1 MERIKIQLVLTVLL
15 LNLTCFIGVFC
26 VGAYL
31 TDTKQADNIYSVGNN
46 EIEIVEVYRE
56 VDEIKP
62 GMLINKDVAVKNT
75 GKNDCRVRVLVLYS
89 DCEAEGYSTID
100 YNLKDWQPGEGGYYY
115 YSSVLPAGATTES
128 LFTEVKVSDDADA
141 ESIKGFEI
149 YVYAESINVEAGG
162 FAGSGAYD
170 GAWGLCMGCYGGVGS
185 SG

>member
-1 MERIKIQLVLTVLL
+1 MERIKIQLVLTGLL
-15 LNLTCFIGVFC
+15 LNLTCFIGVFF

-31 TDTKQADNIYSVGNN
+31 SDTKQADNVYSVGSN

-56 VDEIKP
+56 VEEIKP
-62 GMLINKDVAVKNT
+62 GMLINKDVSVKNI

-89 DCEAEGYSTID
+89 DCEAENYSTID
-100 YNLKDWQPGEGGYYY
+100 YNLKDWQQGEGGYYY
-115 YSSVLPAGATTES
+115 YSSILPAGATTES

-149 YVYAESINVEAGG
+149 YVYAESINVEAGD
-162 FAGSGAYD
+162 FAGDNTNDS
-170 GAWGLCMGCYGGVGS
+170 AWGLCMGSDGGICC